1 MDSFNLIEC
10 SMDVN
15 EKTVYTS
22 VQKELNMNILHS
34 KEENEMTKL
43 FQINTQVKNT
53 TVDALFDFDSLEKLT
68 AKNQVNKLVLDVHD
82 YLNHYP
88 LEWVN
93 RDVELKV
100 TK

>member
-22 VQKELNMNILHS
+22 VKKELNMNILHS

-43 FQINTQVKNT
+43 FQINTRVKNY
-53 TVDALFDFDSLEKLT
+53 
-68 AKNQVNKLVLDVHD
+68 HD
-82 YLNHYP
+82 GCSI
-88 LEWVN
+88 
-93 RDVELKV
+93 RF
-100 TK
+100 

>member
-1 MDSFNLIEC
+1 M
-10 SMDVN
+10 
-15 EKTVYTS
+15 
-22 VQKELNMNILHS
+22 
-34 KEENEMTKL
+34 
-43 FQINTQVKNT
+43 
-53 TVDALFDFDSLEKLT
+53 DALFDFDSLEKLT